1 MPLSHLSG
9 MILTLTI
16 NQNFMTVSFQV
27 FIRIR
32 WYTNEKEV
40 VFFTKKCI
48 ENGYYVNIKNI
59 YELKK
64 IKVFQECISTVGR
77 FDDG

>member
-16 NQNFMTVSFQV
+16 NQNFTTVSFQV

-40 VFFTKKCI
+40 VVFFTKKCM

-64 IKVFQECISTVGR
+64 
-77 FDDG
+77 

>member
-16 NQNFMTVSFQV
+16 NQNFMTASFQV

-40 VFFTKKCI
+40 VFFTKNASKMDI
-48 ENGYYVNIKNI
+48 MSI
-59 YELKK
+59 
-64 IKVFQECISTVGR
+64 
-77 FDDG
+77 